1 MNRLPCCLVIDREM
15 LAEIC
20 KHLHIYNCLSDV
32 CFCACSL
39 PLPLFSLCIEL
50 LIQIQIMKF
59 LMLACKADMH
69 FGKSLGKMDRF
80 SWSCCFIETGQWRG
94 ESNYK
99 DLSLKVVGVTLTG
112 FLFWESCRVA
122 IFLLIPIGII
132 PGNGVY
138 GLNVC
143 SADGTLSIG
152 SRTSSVLMASEQ
164 SGSGVVKVA
173 PSLRLSQGSMSM

>member
-1 MNRLPCCLVIDREM
+1 
-15 LAEIC
+15 
-20 KHLHIYNCLSDV
+20 
-32 CFCACSL
+32 
-39 PLPLFSLCIEL
+39 
-50 LIQIQIMKF
+50 
-59 LMLACKADMH
+59 
-69 FGKSLGKMDRF
+69 
-80 SWSCCFIETGQWRG
+80 
-94 ESNYK
+94 
-99 DLSLKVVGVTLTG
+99 LKVVGVTLTG

-164 SGSGVVKVA
+164 SGSGAGKSCPQPEAFPGQYEHVNPREERKVNLTLKA
-173 PSLRLSQGSMSM
+173 TFW